1 MANDRLKGLRVAVLV
16 ANGFEQVEMTAPRTA
31 LDDAGAHTSLVSPE
45 QQRVRGWNHTEWGDE
60 FAVDVPLDAAR
71 PDQFDALLLPG
82 GVMNPDTLRM
92 NPRAVALVKSFFDE
106 HKPVAVICH
115 GPWTIIE
122 AGAANG
128 RRIASW
134 PSLKTDL
141 RNAGAIWMDDA
152 AVTDGN
158 LVSSR
163 KPDDIPAFNAAMVE
177 LFSHAGT
184 AAHA

>member
-45 QQRVRGWNHTEWGDE
+45 QQRVRGWNHMEWGDE

-92 NPRAVALVKSFFDE
+92 NPRAVALVKSFFYYQN
-106 HKPVAVICH
+106 PGAVISH
-115 GPWTIIE
+115 GPCTITA
-122 AGAANG
+122 AGAASG

-134 PSLKTDL
+134 PSLRTDL